1 MEKPNIQQLP
11 AWARPLYEYVS
22 GDEREAREQAIILDL
37 IAKEGEKILTRDC
50 EFTHMTASSII
61 VNPDR
66 TKTLMAFHKIYN
78 SWRGPAAMRT
88 GKLISRRLRAGKRR
102 KKPASRVCV
111 FFAAALRPW
120 KSCLSG
126 RMSSAENGLPAICT

>member
-22 GDEREAREQAIILDL
+22 GDERQAREQAIILDL

-50 EFTHMTASSII
+50 EVTHITASSII

-78 SWRGPAAMRT
+78 SWAWT
-88 GKLISRRLRAGKRR
+88 GGHEDGEID
-102 KKPASRVCV
+102 
-111 FFAAALRPW
+111 F
-120 KSCLSG
+120 
-126 RMSSAENGLPAICT
+126 EAIARW